1 MKERVDALQQDEVMI
16 QNLQSEIELLK
27 KDLKWY

>member
-1 MKERVDALQQDEVMI
+1 VKERIDALQQDEAMI